1 VSDSEDNFEVFNQPQ
16 SPEAFTGDF
25 NHLPPA
31 EVSQTQGDLPI
42 LEAIGIHRK
51 PRGGLFGIMES
62 QSGSKAPKKTTPT
75 KLLHPPYLPDLI
87 LRTIRERGIKEVV
100 K

>member
-1 VSDSEDNFEVFNQPQ
+1 MSDFEDNFEVFNQSQ

-25 NHLPPA
+25 NHLPPI

-42 LEAIGIHRK
+42 LEAMGIHCK
-51 PRGGLFGIMES
+51 PRAGLFGIMES
-62 QSGSKAPKKTTPT
+62 QSGSKAPEKTTPA
-75 KLLHPPYLPDLI
+75 KLLHPSYLPDLI
-87 LRTIRERGIKEVV
+87 LRTTRERGIKEVM